1 MLLVQTMAILV
12 FLFNNVLRTPESTK
26 QLLCNSSTPDARTS
40 LRPPLRRILSTFQ
53 LGSHARTHADRPVF
67 PASLEG
73 RGGGEQ
79 RNPRLLI
86 NWWSNLFERFQIW
99 FARGEFYS
107 KDALVRRFLISA
119 KSSGIMLFR
128 TGWRPFW
135 IWTARAILWPPF
147 LSNADSTRARVVLI
161 ITFFSLFFSSFVFQL
176 IRASINY
183 ISEYKR
189 GIYTYYEIWS
199 FIDKKRKK
207 IFERRRCYMLRVY
220 NFQRMK

>member
-53 LGSHARTHADRPVF
+53 LGSHARTHADRLV
-67 PASLEG
+67 SSKLG
-73 RGGGEQ
+73 RERGW
-79 RNPRLLI
+79 RANPRLLI

-161 ITFFSLFFSSFVFQL
+161 ITFFSLFFFFFCFSAYS
-176 IRASINY
+176 
-183 ISEYKR
+183 
-189 GIYTYYEIWS
+189 GI
-199 FIDKKRKK
+199 D
-207 IFERRRCYMLRVY
+207 
-220 NFQRMK
+220 